1 MGFDA
6 DTALRPAGE
15 GVWEGAV
22 VDGWNTPRG
31 PLGGYVM
38 AIVMRG
44 LELAVAD
51 PERQA
56 RSATMHFLRAPEPGP
71 VTVTAQVERT
81 GRSLTSVSGRLEQ
94 DGTLLG
100 LALGRVLEAV
110 VGTAARR
117 VPDAR
122 CGAPRPG
129 GRAVPGPARRHAAA
143 VRAAD
148 GDAAPVR
155 RAAVQPGGPQRDRRL
170 ARDPRG
176 APGRLAGRRGA
187 RRRLVPGAVAAAER
201 ARARAHDRPHGP
213 FPIPPAGR
221 PGRCC
226 SAAFAAAT
234 CATGSSRRTASSGR
248 RTAPWW
254 PSRVSWACLIGA
266 KTR

>member
-1 MGFDA
+1 MAPGRA
-6 DTALRPAGE
+6 R
-15 GVWEGAV
+15 V

-56 RSATMHFLRAPEPGP
+56 RSATMHFLRAPGPGP
-71 VTVTAQVERT
+71 VTVTAQVERA

-94 DGTLLG
+94 DGNAPG
-100 LALGRVLEAV
+100 PRAGRVLEAL

-117 VPDAR
+117 VADAGG
-122 CGAPRPG
+122 GAPR
-129 GRAVPGPARRHAAA
+129 ARR
-143 VRAAD
+143 
-148 GDAAPVR
+148 DAAPHPLRDATPPPFAQRMVMQSPLR

-176 APGRLAGRRGA
+176 APGRLAGGRRA
-187 RRRLVPGAVAAAER
+187 RRRLVPGAVAAPER

-213 FPIPPAGR
+213 FPLPAAR
-221 PGRCC
+221 VRARCC

-248 RTAPWW
+248 RTARWW
-254 PSRVSWACLIGA
+254 RSRASWGC
-266 KTR
+266 